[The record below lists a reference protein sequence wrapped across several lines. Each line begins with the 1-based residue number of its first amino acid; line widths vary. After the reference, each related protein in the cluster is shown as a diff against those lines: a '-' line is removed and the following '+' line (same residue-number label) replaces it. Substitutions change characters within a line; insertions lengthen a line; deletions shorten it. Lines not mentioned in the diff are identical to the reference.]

1 MRSSDIERL
10 QSAQT
15 LPEPRKSLE
24 SFLAVAHIIEDRD
37 GNSLP
42 PELKDA
48 IIALDLEKVIMFEL
62 RRDAE
67 GRGILPHV
75 ALHVAAAVAGSR
87 LICSVLLD
95 KIPTQWSPCTLDTM
109 HLATRIRE
117 AKAYADTREAPEGG
131 SYHFSGALD
140 TAVACSAIGV
150 ALQAKNSEVA
160 ELLVNSRKLLPDLV
174 ERNRYTHVALED
186 TGDAKVDSMYKIT
199 ALDLAAAADDPKMVR
214 LMLTAEAS
222 RASMSS
228 SGAGMR
234 LCRYKKED
242 ADAAA
247 PEPHWSLP
255 NEGPLAIAVER
266 RSQSVLRLL
275 LEKGFLLS
283 LESRVGLWSRVART
297 SNHIGLAMLL
307 AGVPCEEVTPENI
320 HRSLNAATSE
330 NVRLLLSRRPDLAA
344 SSFNSTT
351 PLIKLAYERFHVE
364 SDVDVIN
371 KAETVIAF
379 GGNVNATRLGR
390 TALDYALGNG
400 MDALAQLIKK
410 AGGKKGAEL
419 TQGDDVEEVVPAA
432 KRQRV
437 A

>member
-242 ADAAA
+242 ADA
-247 PEPHWSLP
+247 
-255 NEGPLAIAVER
+255 
-266 RSQSVLRLL
+266 
-275 LEKGFLLS
+275 GFLLS